1 MRYSEALEQAV
12 KEIKE
17 DLPGMKLLENEPMSE
32 HTSFKIGGSVRAI
45 AVPSDIFSLSRICV
59 RLQMN
64 GVAPFFLGNGTNI
77 LIPDE
82 GLNIFVISTEKLQ
95 KMFLQEDGCIY
106 AEAGVPLGTLSQFA
120 QQNGLSGLEFAS
132 GIPGTVGGAILMNA
146 GAYGGEMKDVVRS
159 VVSLYLPDQ
168 ALYEL
173 PAEKCG
179 FAYRHSIFEDG
190 RSLIAAAVF
199 QLQPGNPEEIQAKMR
214 DLNTRR
220 RERQPLNLPSA
231 GSAFKRPAD
240 GHASALIDKAGLRGF
255 SVGGAQVSEKHA
267 GFVVNTG
274 TATYEDVVALLKEV
288 RKVVQEKFH
297 VVLDPE
303 IRIYPH
309 NMVLLD
315 DAINQSAKDIHKA
328 VEEMKTRMRGED
340 A

>member
-1 MRYSEALEQAV
+1 MRYSEALEQAL
-12 KEIKE
+12 KEIRE
-17 DLPGMKLLENEPMSE
+17 DFPGMTLLENERMSE

-45 AVPSDIFSLSRICV
+45 AAPSDIFSLSRVCLH
-59 RLQMN
+59 LQMN
-64 GVAPFFLGNGTNI
+64 GIAPFFLGNGTNI

-95 KMFLQEDGCIY
+95 KLFLQEDGSIY

-132 GIPGTVGGAILMNA
+132 GIPGTVGGGILMNA

-159 VVSLYLPDQ
+159 VVSLYIPDQ

-179 FAYRHSIFEDG
+179 FGYRRSIFEDG

-199 QLQPGNPEEIQAKMR
+199 QLEPGDPEEIQAKMKE
-214 DLNTRR
+214 LNKRR
-220 RERQPLNLPSA
+220 REKQPLNLPSA
-231 GSAFKRPAD
+231 GSAFKRPVN

-255 SVGGAQVSEKHA
+255 SVGGAQISEKHA
-267 GFVVNTG
+267 GFVVNNG
-274 TATYEDVVALLKEV
+274 GATYEDVVELLKEV
-288 RKVVQEKFH
+288 RRTVQEKFH

-315 DAINQSAKDIHKA
+315 DAINQSARDIHKA
-328 VEEMKTRMRGED
+328 VEGMKSGMGRED
-340 A
+340 S